1 MSALIEALIV
11 GSVSSFIGSFIAIV
25 VVLHYDIEGWWEQ
38 RRLAHGKR
46 LDQRQREAAE
56 KHGKRGS

>member
-25 VVLHYDIEGWWEQ
+25 VVLHFDVEGWWEQ
-38 RRLAHGKR
+38 RRLSHGKH

-56 KHGKRGS
+56 KHGR

>member
-25 VVLHYDIEGWWEQ
+25 VVLHYDVEGWWEQ
-38 RRLAHGKR
+38 RRLKHGKE

>member
-1 MSALIEALIV
+1 MTVDVIEVGLWIV
-11 GSVSSFIGSFIAIV
+11 ASFVGSFIAIV

-38 RRLAHGKR
+38 RRLQHGKQ